1 MVTKIFS
8 ALAERANNLGEEAE
22 EITNA
27 KSWYM
32 SEISKV
38 DRDQRVI
45 NPKNVRG
52 FIDPG
57 NIGQM
62 FMFLYDP
69 KHKETLPIY
78 DRFPLVFPI
87 KFYTDG
93 FLGINMHYL
102 SRGARAALM
111 DALYLT
117 INNTKDHKTTRLRI
131 SYDVLNN
138 SIRMRAF
145 KPCLKRYLNAHVVQN
160 FIYIE
165 PKHWDKAL
173 MLPTERFVEK
183 NVTRRG
189 SKI

>member
-1 MVTKIFS
+1 MVTRIFS
-8 ALAERANNLGEEAE
+8 TIAERATALDEEAE
-22 EITNA
+22 EITDA
-27 KSWYM
+27 KRWYK
-32 SEISKV
+32 SEISKIR
-38 DRDQRVI
+38 RDERVI
-45 NPKNVRG
+45 SPKNVRG
-52 FIDPG
+52 FISAA

-87 KFYTDG
+87 KFYSDG

-102 SRGARAALM
+102 SRGQRASLM
-111 DALYLT
+111 DALYMT
-117 INNTKDHKTTRLRI
+117 INNRKNDETTRLRI
-131 SYDVLNN
+131 SYEVLNG
-138 SIRMRAF
+138 SIRMRNF
-145 KPCLKRYLNAHVVQN
+145 KPCVKRYLSAHVVQN

-183 NVTRRG
+183 NVTSSRSR
-189 SKI
+189 